1 MQFLRTLF
9 WVIVAVAMLIFAVQN
24 NESTTINLWGGLQ
37 ADIKKWLLALGPL
50 VIGFLPTWIFGRI
63 SLWRQR
69 KAASAAAQ
77 RAMETPVYDAPVVQA
92 PALPPAGPGAP
103 TRIAV
108 DGVVPGKTAQPAV
121 SPNL

>member
-1 MQFLRTLF
+1 MHFLRTLF

-50 VIGFLPTWIFGRI
+50 VIGFLPTWIIGRI

-77 RAMETPVYDAPVVQA
+77 RAMEAPAYEVPSYQASAPV
-92 PALPPAGPGAP
+92 PSDAGGA
-103 TRIAV
+103 TRVAV
-108 DGVVPGKTAQPAV
+108 DGVAVGRPSRPTASPG
-121 SPNL
+121 L